1 MDYQPPPFFSR
12 GPAPLVRLGFFVSL
26 AVLLMV
32 LDARFRYAESLRE
45 AVALLVYPFQ
55 RTALA
60 PVELLSAASEFFT
73 TQAALMREND
83 ELKAKRLLAANDL
96 LTLEALRAENAQLR
110 RLLEARERLPRKS
123 TLAEILYQGRD
134 PFSRKVV
141 LDKGSRQGIRA
152 GQAVIDDIG
161 VIGQVTRAHLLLSEV
176 TLITD
181 KEQRTPVQVVRN
193 GLRAII
199 YGGGDRGTL
208 DLSYTAANADIQ
220 ADDVLVTSGIDGT
233 YPAGLPVAKVS
244 RIERDAAYSFAKI
257 TCVLALLFNL
267 LPWRDVI
274 GLPDMLALVLTFW
287 CVHEPR
293 RMGIGAAWVLGL
305 LMDVGNGAL
314 LGQHAFAYAVL
325 AFAALSLHRRILWFS
340 LWRQAAHVLVLLLAS
355 QFLMLAVRLVA
366 GGVFPGYAYFAASV
380 IAAALWP
387 TATYLLLL
395 PQRRPQG
402 LDENRP
408 I

>member
-32 LDARFRYAESLRE
+32 LDARFHYAESLRQ

-55 RTALA
+55 RAALA
-60 PVELLSAASEFFT
+60 PVELVNAASEFFT
-73 TQAALMREND
+73 TQVALMREND

-141 LDKGSRQGIRA
+141 LDKGLQQGIQA

-161 VIGQVTRAHLLLSEV
+161 VIGQVTRVHWLLSEV

-193 GLRAII
+193 GLRAIL

-208 DLSYTAANADIQ
+208 DLSYMAANADIQ

-233 YPAGLPVAKVS
+233 YPAGLPVAKVL
-244 RIERDAAYSFAKI
+244 RVERDTASFAKI
-257 TCVLALLFNL
+257 TCVPTAGTDRN
-267 LPWRDVI
+267 
-274 GLPDMLALVLTFW
+274 
-287 CVHEPR
+287 
-293 RMGIGAAWVLGL
+293 
-305 LMDVGNGAL
+305 
-314 LGQHAFAYAVL
+314 
-325 AFAALSLHRRILWFS
+325 
-340 LWRQAAHVLVLLLAS
+340 RQVLVLSQEAILPLPSAESEPGAS
-355 QFLMLAVRLVA
+355 SLPRQKARQKTRIGA
-366 GGVFPGYAYFAASV
+366 RGG
-380 IAAALWP
+380 
-387 TATYLLLL
+387 
-395 PQRRPQG
+395 
-402 LDENRP
+402 
-408 I
+408 